1 MEIIYTNHAEE
12 KLAERKISKREIE
25 KSLKNPDAVLDGR
38 DDVKIVHKLI
48 RDKLLRIAYKSEKDF
63 LLVITAY
70 YTHPERY
77 EE

>member
-12 KLAERKISKREIE
+12 KLAERKISKRMIE

-38 DDVKIVHKLI
+38 ADVKIVHKLI
-48 RDKLLRIAYKSEKDF
+48 RDKLLRIVYRLENDI
-63 LLVITAY
+63 LVVITAY

-77 EE
+77 ED